1 MDLDFLNWLG
11 IKLNFIMDKKGVLLG
26 ATQNDPAHLDYL
38 DLWCWSL
45 HSHFAYPISRCRNIK
60 GVFVYGKPEVSV
72 VALGSN
78 DYNIYQLS
86 DRMGKRGWNLN
97 ALQYPA
103 RWVFYKALF
112 SLITAM
118 TFFPFH
124 DIRSQMCNV
133 IRLCYVMFYHH
144 FFQHPHCSDSPAY
157 PSRCCWAFHQR
168 HKRIVCRAPCKP
180 TKRFWWKCK

>member
-1 MDLDFLNWLG
+1 M
-11 IKLNFIMDKKGVLLG
+11 LG

-103 RWVFYKALF
+103 RWVFFIKHCFPLSQPWLSFLF
-112 SLITAM
+112 MILEAKCVMSSECVMWCFIIIFSSIHIAVTVLHTHPGVAERFIK
-118 TFFPFH
+118 
-124 DIRSQMCNV
+124 DINELSAELLANPPKDSGGSVSNCV
-133 IRLCYVMFYHH
+133 IFYGC
-144 FFQHPHCSDSPAY
+144 F
-157 PSRCCWAFHQR
+157 
-168 HKRIVCRAPCKP
+168 
-180 TKRFWWKCK
+180 